1 MDNFNNKKTI
11 ILMAEINY
19 PIIDMDENK
28 KPIYIFKICI
38 LGQERVGKTC
48 IAKRLCFNI
57 FDVNTKET
65 LGIEFY
71 TKDIPII
78 VNSNDSF
85 VRLSIWDFGGREQFK
100 KLFPYYI
107 NGANGIFMVFDSVDI
122 QTLLR
127 LDWWYERLDDY
138 NQEHTPRM
146 FIGAKSDL
154 IKTADEKARV
164 DGLVIDRFMKRH
176 GENNFFKTSSKEN
189 YNIELI
195 FKELIIKI
203 LNNNKLDYDR
213 LL

>member
-1 MDNFNNKKTI
+1 MSGHI
-11 ILMAEINY
+11 SSLSEINS
-19 PIIDMDENK
+19 K
-28 KPIYIFKICI
+28 GKPAYIFKITI

-48 IAKRLCFNI
+48 IARRLCFNT

-78 VNSNDSF
+78 IDGEESF

-107 NGANGIFMVFDSVDI
+107 NGANGIFMVFDLIDL

-127 LDWWYERLDDY
+127 LDWWYERLSEY
-138 NQEHTPRM
+138 NHAVTPRM
-146 FIGAKSDL
+146 CIGAKNDL
-154 IKTADEKARV
+154 VKTADEKARV
-164 DGLVIDRFMKRH
+164 DDLVIKRFMERH
-176 GENNFFKTSSKEN
+176 EENDFYKTSSKEN
-189 YNIELI
+189 CNIDII
-195 FKELIIKI
+195 FKELVIKI
-203 LNNNKLDYDR
+203 LERNKFDYDR

>member
-1 MDNFNNKKTI
+1 MAKFNAPLMNMDDK
-11 ILMAEINY
+11 E
-19 PIIDMDENK
+19 
-28 KPIYIFKICI
+28 KPSYIFKICI

-48 IAKRLCFNI
+48 IAKRLCFDT

-71 TKDIPII
+71 TKDVPVI
-78 VNSNDSF
+78 VNGDDSF

-107 NGANGIFMVFDSVDI
+107 NGANGIFMVFDLIDI

-176 GENNFFKTSSKEN
+176 EESIFYKTSSKEN

-195 FKELIIKI
+195 FKELVIRI
-203 LNNNKLDYDR
+203 LEKNKLDYDR
-213 LL
+213 LQ